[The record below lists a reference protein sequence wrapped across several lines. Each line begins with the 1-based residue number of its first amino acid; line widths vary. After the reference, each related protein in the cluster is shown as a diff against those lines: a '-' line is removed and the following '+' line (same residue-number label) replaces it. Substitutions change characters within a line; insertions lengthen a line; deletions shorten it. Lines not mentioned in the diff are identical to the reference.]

1 MRLSDK
7 AKAIGATLCV
17 VGVVG
22 VAWWGYG
29 RLNAEPSFV
38 CDTTPV
44 VAGEGATLWG
54 IAEAKCEGDIREA
67 TDEAYRI
74 FGSLSVGE
82 LVVMPEREGCRL
94 VWVGKS
100 SPVLAQ
106 DCR

>member
-1 MRLSDK
+1 MRQSGK
-7 AKAIGATLCV
+7 ARAIGTALAV

-22 VAWWGYG
+22 VGWWAYG

-38 CDTTPV
+38 CDATPV
-44 VAGEGATLWG
+44 VASEGDTLWA
-54 IAEAKCEGDIREA
+54 IAEARCEGDIRQA
-67 TDEAYRI
+67 TDEAYRV

-94 VWVGKS
+94 VWVGVS
-100 SPVLAQ
+100 SPELRQ